1 MAAQIKVADLFAE
14 IGIKYDVKSLNKF
27 QKRLAGLKKQMVG
40 LKQVTRQGFIPKTD
54 SQQLKALNSNL
65 QRTLNLTRQI
75 KANSNINIT
84 ARGGRVSGGGGSMG
98 GGGGGGILPIA
109 AGGGIASRLMGGR
122 GFAAIGGGYLAQQV
136 VKAGAEAMSLE
147 TALQAT
153 LGQGET
159 LTGVQTFLADEAQ
172 RLGFNLQRSGLEYA
186 KLKAAA
192 VAANMPMKDAKA
204 IFTAAQQAAITF
216 GLSTEDTEGVLKAF
230 TQIISKGKVT
240 AEELRNQL
248 GDRLPGAVGL
258 AAKAMGVSSE
268 ELSKMLENGE
278 VYADDFIPKMAVAMN
293 EMTDPNIVKAAQN
306 LQAQIGRLETAWWKF
321 RVALVEG
328 GAGRFFTTVIK
339 GAIGLMK
346 ILTPLVKW
354 LGLAAA
360 GIAAPFE
367 ALISLFESLE
377 QMTGVPELLE
387 WTTAA
392 LVGLITLMNGK
403 AVIGATAAMW
413 RLAAPLIAVGIALL
427 AIEDAVKFLEGKR
440 SVIGDVV
447 DMAKAGSP
455 SSFTSDRVYGGG
467 MGYNPEVQQGMSVTD
482 KYPGVKVDN
491 TITINGVV
499 DPSEVEQIAV
509 EAFGRAADEVSVNLG
524 KQE

>member
-1 MAAQIKVADLFAE
+1 MAAQIKVAELFAE

-27 QKRLAGLKKQMVG
+27 QKRLAGLKKQMVS
-40 LKQVTRQGFIPKTD
+40 LKQVTRAGFIPKTD

-75 KANSNINIT
+75 KANSNINIR
-84 ARGGRVSGGGGSMG
+84 AKGGGASGGCG
-98 GGGGGGILPIA
+98 GGGGAGGGAGGVLPVA
-109 AGGGIASRLMGGR
+109 AGGGLASRLISGR
-122 GFAAIGGGYLAQQV
+122 GFAAVGGGYLAQQI

-147 TALQAT
+147 TALKAT
-153 LGQGET
+153 LGPSET
-159 LTGVQTFLADEAQ
+159 LSGVQTFLADEAQ

-258 AAKAMGVSSE
+258 AAKAMGVTSE

-293 EMTDPNIVKAAQN
+293 EMTDPNIVQAAQN
-306 LQAQIGRLETAWWKF
+306 LQAQIGRLETAWWKL
-321 RVALVEG
+321 RVAMVEG
-328 GAGRFFTTVIK
+328 GAGRFFTVVIK

-346 ILTPLVKW
+346 MLEPLIKLV
-354 LGLAAA
+354 GLAAYA
-360 GIAAPFE
+360 LVTPFE
-367 ALISLFESLE
+367 AIISIFETLE
-377 QMTGVPELLE
+377 GLTGVPVLLE
-387 WTTAA
+387 WTTGA
-392 LVGLITLMNGK
+392 LLGLLALINGPMM
-403 AVIGATAAMW
+403 AGAIARTWA
-413 RLAAPLIAVGIALL
+413 LAAPWLAVAL
-427 AIEDAVKFLEGKR
+427 AILAVEDA
-440 SVIGDVV
+440 IGAFKGD
-447 DMAKAGSP
+447 D
-455 SSFTSDRVYGGG
+455 SFTLDAIRATQTRLFPKGTWGGG
-467 MGYNPEVQQGMSVTD
+467 PMNYRPEPPEVRSGIIERPSVNITNNIS
-482 KYPGVKVDN
+482 GVGGDAEAVVNRALDN
-491 TITINGVV
+491 FA
-499 DPSEVEQIAV
+499 E
-509 EAFGRAADEVSVNLG
+509 EVSTNLG
-524 KQE
+524 DQ

>member
-1 MAAQIKVADLFAE
+1 MAAQIKVAELFAE

-27 QKRLAGLKKQMVG
+27 QKRLAGLKKQMVS
-40 LKQVTRQGFIPKTD
+40 LKQVSKAGFIPKTD

-75 KANSNINIT
+75 KANSNINIR
-84 ARGGRVSGGGGSMG
+84 AKGGGASG
-98 GGGGGGILPIA
+98 GGGGGAGGMGGGVMPIA
-109 AGGGIASRLMGGR
+109 AGGGLASRLISGR
-122 GFAAIGGGYLAQQV
+122 GFAAVGGGYIAQQI

-153 LGQGET
+153 LGPAET
-159 LTGVQTFLADEAQ
+159 LLGVQKFLGDEAQ

-258 AAKAMGVSSE
+258 AAKAMGVTSE

-306 LQAQIGRLETAWWKF
+306 LQAQIGRLETAWWKL
-321 RVALVEG
+321 RVAMVEG
-328 GAGRFFTTVIK
+328 GAGRFFTVVIK

-346 ILTPLVKW
+346 MLTPLIKLV
-354 LGLAAA
+354 GLAAA
-360 GIAAPFE
+360 ALVSPFE
-367 ALISLFESLE
+367 AIISLFETLE
-377 QMTGVPELLE
+377 QLTGVPELLE
-387 WTTAA
+387 WTTGA
-392 LVGLITLMNGK
+392 LLGLLALLNGK
-403 AVIGATAAMW
+403 LMVGAIAKTW
-413 RLAAPLIAVGIALL
+413 KLAAPWLAL
-427 AIEDAVKFLEGKR
+427 AIAILAVEDAVGSLMGKKGVF
-440 SVIGDVV
+440 SETFEL
-447 DMAKAGSP
+447 AKVQMGGGVGA
-455 SSFTSDRVYGGG
+455 FMSDRVYNNRHETIGPTKDGGFG
-467 MGYNPEVQQGMSVTD
+467 GTPVQINNEITVNGLPIEEVE
-482 KYPGVKVDN
+482 
-491 TITINGVV
+491 GVV
-499 DPSEVEQIAV
+499 RT
-509 EAFGRAADEVSVNLG
+509 AFGKAADEVATNLG
-524 KQE
+524 RQE